1 MSVSGQEHNQ
11 CMSEEKMRKGVSTV
25 VTSTLKIVFQAGNS
39 EEAADLAGAIDID
52 KRSVVNF
59 K

>member
-1 MSVSGQEHNQ
+1 MSK
-11 CMSEEKMRKGVSTV
+11 EKLRKGVSAV

-39 EEAADLAGAIDID
+39 KEAANLAGVIDID